1 MKILYLSRNDGTDYR
16 GAKICNSLVKL
27 GHTVVNVGWDRTPD
41 KPKKLC
47 LVPEVKLRIL
57 RRPGVFEQNSLEGWA
72 DYYPHVIRSLYAERP
87 DAVQAVNEETA
98 ALVLPFKRTLFRWLI
113 LDVYDSVTANYYRA
127 RWLDLAARVCRWLG
141 NSGSDWI
148 VETAPELQAML
159 GRFARKSIV
168 IENAP
173 FDPGNEI
180 AARVPT
186 AGPIRLALGGGLT
199 RRRMGLDVLVAA
211 LDLLP
216 PGSVIVEAS
225 GWLGDDYAKNV
236 FAKHPAVRYRW
247 LANAPAFLEVAGSC
261 DALLYLRSDSCESQ
275 YVASVRP
282 NRLFEALAVG
292 RPIIV
297 NPGLAIGR
305 WIEEDKLGI
314 VLPRFDPL
322 TLASAISSLKER
334 RTALPDQARHMRQV
348 FLAGHVWPVMEQRL
362 GQLYGKLEK
371 HSTRAAAGS
380 LSRARN
386 HQLDGACISPRQI
399 SS

>member
-16 GAKICNSLVKL
+16 GAKMCNSLVRL
-27 GHTVVNVGWDRTPD
+27 GHRVVNVGWDRTPNVR
-41 KPKKLC
+41 KELC

-98 ALVLPFKRTLFRWLI
+98 ALVLPFKRILYRWLI

-127 RWLDLAARVCRWLG
+127 RWLDLAARVCRWLANTG
-141 NSGSDWI
+141 TDWI
-148 VETAPELQAML
+148 LETAPELQAML
-159 GRFARKSIV
+159 GKFVRKSLI

-173 FDPGNEI
+173 FDPGSDI

-199 RRRMGLDVLVAA
+199 KRRMGLDVLVAA

-216 PGSVIVEAS
+216 QGSVIVEAS

-247 LANAPAFLEVAGSC
+247 LASAPDFLKLAGGC
-261 DALLYLRSDSCESQ
+261 DALLYLRSDACESE

-305 WIEEDKLGI
+305 WIEADKLGM
-314 VLPRFDPL
+314 VLRRFDPA
-322 TLASAISSLKER
+322 TLASAIASLKER
-334 RTALPDQARHMRQV
+334 RAALPQQAAHMRRI
-348 FLAGHVWPVMEQRL
+348 FLSGHVWPVMEQRL
-362 GQLYGKLEK
+362 GELYRKLEERSTSS
-371 HSTRAAAGS
+371 HSASWLPERTRS
-380 LSRARN
+380 TT
-386 HQLDGACISPRQI
+386 
-399 SS
+399 